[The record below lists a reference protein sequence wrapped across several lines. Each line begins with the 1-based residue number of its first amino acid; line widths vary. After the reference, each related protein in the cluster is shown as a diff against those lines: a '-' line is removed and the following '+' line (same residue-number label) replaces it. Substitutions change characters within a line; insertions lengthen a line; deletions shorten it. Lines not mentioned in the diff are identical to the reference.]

1 MEALVAAVL
10 KNLTPAFASEGYLKD
25 VREAGEIGQQRV
37 TEGCETLRAE
47 ARASGLDIVQ
57 SPQGL
62 VIVALGEDGDPL
74 LAAQL
79 PEETR
84 AIVEA
89 TAGSFAERLRE
100 LTRVAAEAEALVGAE
115 IKELN
120 RRVADHAVGAI
131 STD

>member
-1 MEALVAAVL
+1 MR
-10 KNLTPAFASEGYLKD
+10 NT
-25 VREAGEIGQQRV
+25 
-37 TEGCETLRAE
+37 AE
-47 ARASGLDIVQ
+47 ARIRTDIVQ
-57 SPQGL
+57 SPLGP
-62 VIVALGEDGDPL
+62 VIVALGEDGDP

-89 TAGSFAERLRE
+89 TGESFAERLRE

-120 RRVADHAVGAI
+120 RRVADQRWQFRQTDRRSTEIEGLARWCVEMRENVLEHIEIFVGDRNTRTGGRA
-131 STD
+131 

>member
-1 MEALVAAVL
+1 MR
-10 KNLTPAFASEGYLKD
+10 NI
-25 VREAGEIGQQRV
+25 AG
-37 TEGCETLRAE
+37 E

-57 SPQGL
+57 SPQGP

-89 TAGSFAERLRE
+89 TAESFAERLRE

-120 RRVADHAVGAI
+120 RQVADHAVGAI
-131 STD
+131 SAD